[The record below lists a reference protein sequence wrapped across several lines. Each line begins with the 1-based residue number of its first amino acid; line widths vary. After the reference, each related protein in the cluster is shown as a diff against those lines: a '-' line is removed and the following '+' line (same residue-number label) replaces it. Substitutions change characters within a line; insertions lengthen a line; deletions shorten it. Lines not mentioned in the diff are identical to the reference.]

1 MNILVIQ
8 EDKSEL
14 DYLKNAFKEEKINIE
29 TSLSFVEALERV
41 YFENFDLVILDSV
54 VKNISGK
61 TFCEKVR
68 NHNNKIGLICLTK
81 NVNFEEK
88 IELFRIGLDDFIE
101 KPCKFIELLYKVK
114 ALYRRV
120 ISTEILK
127 NISLKFSEFEL
138 NTMSRKL
145 LKDNEE
151 INLTPTEFSLIEYL
165 VKNKNIALSRTAIKE
180 SVWGINFVYKTNIV
194 DVYINK
200 IRKKINDEEGKI
212 LQSVRAHG
220 YVLKD

>member
-8 EDKSEL
+8 ENKSEL
-14 DYLKNAFKEEKINIE
+14 DYLKTAFKEEKINIE
-29 TSLSFVEALERV
+29 TSLTFVEALEKV
-41 YFENFDLVILDSV
+41 YFENFDLVILDSI
-54 VKNISGK
+54 VKNISAK

-68 NHNNKIGLICLTK
+68 NHSNKIGLICLAK
-81 NVNFEEK
+81 NINFEEK

-101 KPCKFIELLYKVK
+101 KPYKFIELLYRVK

-120 ISTEILK
+120 VSTEIIK
-127 NISLKFSEFEL
+127 NINLKFANFEL

-145 LKDNEE
+145 LKDNKE

-165 VKNKNIALSRTAIKE
+165 VKNKNIALSRTVIKE
-180 SVWGINFVYKTNIV
+180 SVWGIDFVYKTNIV

-200 IRKKINDEEGKI
+200 IRKKIDDEEGKI

-220 YVLKD
+220 YVLKG